1 MRVNTTHKGMSAV
14 SKDLY
19 VLKGE
24 TREKEAHTSR
34 ECKEEGAGGAVEEN
48 EWGEGQK
55 GSADEHRCH
64 VGLVL
69 GLLRAFRRPG
79 LFDLGASFLL
89 QRHQLFLIEAS
100 LEEQA
105 LPINSGVRT
114 MAIHTEER

>member
-1 MRVNTTHKGMSAV
+1 M
-14 SKDLY
+14 
-19 VLKGE
+19 
-24 TREKEAHTSR
+24 
-34 ECKEEGAGGAVEEN
+34 EEN
-48 EWGEGQK
+48 EWGERQE

-69 GLLRAFRRPG
+69 GLLRALTHPG
-79 LFDLGASFLL
+79 LLDPSASFLL

-100 LEEQA
+100 LEERA